1 MLLSCDLRVRARSNT
16 GPIDGQ
22 NNINVLNRSIEYEN
36 GDLLYQVHLIMFV
49 KLVNVLWS
57 RLYRSLIPIPDLVEG
72 NPLGHGV
79 LTSNGKI

>member
-57 RLYRSLIPIPDLVEG
+57 RLYRSLIPIHLVEG